1 MLHPIFLPDHVEMKE
16 EGPSTATFTIHPY
29 HPGYGPTVA
38 NALRRVLLSSL
49 PGGAITTMK
58 IEGVD
63 HEFTTLDGVQEDMV
77 SLVLNLKRVRFKSA
91 SAEPV
96 EIRLN
101 VTGEKKVTAGDFEL
115 PPGVEVAN
123 VDQVIATLTDSQA
136 TLDMRCTVEQGRGYV
151 PTEDRGEEGRPI
163 GTVAIDAVFTPV
175 VRVSF
180 KIENVRV
187 GQDTNYHKLQLQ
199 IATDGTISPQEALA
213 QAAAIL
219 TDHFKELTGDFEAR
233 LTAQRPVE
241 MSMPVETEGP
251 REPENTLNL
260 MQLPSRV
267 HNALERI
274 GITTVE
280 QVIEL
285 TDEQIQDIPG
295 LGAKAVEDIKSARET
310 YAAGKPKEE
319 VAVRKNDEA

>member
-1 MLHPIFLPDHVEMKE
+1 MLHPIFLPDHVEVKE

-63 HEFTTLDGVQEDMV
+63 HEFTTLNGVQEDMV
-77 SLVLNLKRVRFKSA
+77 SLVLNLKRVRFKSM
-91 SAEPV
+91 SSEPV
-96 EIRLN
+96 EIRLMAR
-101 VTGEKKVTAGDFEL
+101 GEKKVTAADFEL
-115 PPGVEVAN
+115 PPGVEIAN
-123 VDQVIATLTDSQA
+123 GNQTIATLTESTA

-151 PTEDRGEEGRPI
+151 PTEERGDENRPI
-163 GTVAIDAVFTPV
+163 GTIAIDAVFTPV

-187 GQDTNYHKLQLQ
+187 GQDTNYHKLHLQ
-199 IATDGTISPQEALA
+199 IATDGTISPKEALQ

-219 TDHFKELTGDFEAR
+219 TDHFKELTGDFATR

-241 MSMPVETEGP
+241 MPVPVEAEVAL
-251 REPENTLNL
+251 EPENTLNL

-285 TDEQIQDIPG
+285 TEEQIQDIPG
-295 LGAKAVEDIKSARET
+295 LGAKAVEDITKAREA
-310 YAAGKPKEE
+310 YAVSKS
-319 VAVRKNDEA
+319 NEA

>member
-1 MLHPIFLPDHVEMKE
+1 MLHPIFLPDHVEVKE

-63 HEFTTLDGVQEDMV
+63 HEFTTLNGVQEDMV
-77 SLVLNLKRVRFKSA
+77 SLVLNLKRVRFKSM
-91 SAEPV
+91 SSEPV
-96 EIRLN
+96 EIRLMAR
-101 VTGEKKVTAGDFEL
+101 GEKKVTADDFEL
-115 PPGVEVAN
+115 PPGVEIAN
-123 VDQVIATLTDSQA
+123 GNQTIATLTESTA

-151 PTEDRGEEGRPI
+151 PTEERGDENRPI
-163 GTVAIDAVFTPV
+163 GTIAIDAVFTPV

-187 GQDTNYHKLQLQ
+187 GQDTNYHKLHLQ
-199 IATDGTISPQEALA
+199 IATDGTLSPKEALQ

-219 TDHFKELTGDFEAR
+219 TDHFKELTGDFATH

-241 MSMPVETEGP
+241 MPVPVEAEVAL
-251 REPENTLNL
+251 EPENTLNL

-280 QVIEL
+280 QVMEL
-285 TDEQIQDIPG
+285 TEEQIQDIPG
-295 LGAKAVEDIKSARET
+295 LGAKAVEDITKARGA
-310 YAAGKPKEE
+310 YAVSKG
-319 VAVRKNDEA
+319 NEA

>member
-1 MLHPIFLPDHVEMKE
+1 MLQPIFLPDHVEVKE
-16 EGPSTATFTIHPY
+16 EGPSTVTFTIHPY

-49 PGGAITTMK
+49 PGAAITSVK
-58 IEGVD
+58 IEGVS
-63 HEFTTLDGVQEDMV
+63 HEFTTLDGVQEDIV
-77 SLVLNLKRVRFKSA
+77 NLVLNLKRVRVRST
-91 SAEPV
+91 SSEPV
-96 EIRLN
+96 EIRLEAS
-101 VTGEKKVTAGDFEL
+101 GEGKATAENFEV
-115 PPGVEVAN
+115 PPEIEIVN
-123 VDQVIATLTDSQA
+123 KDQVVATLTDA
-136 TLDMRCTVEQGRGYV
+136 KAKLELRCTVEQGRGYV
-151 PTEDRGEEGRPI
+151 PTEDRGEEARPI
-163 GTVAIDAVFTPV
+163 GTIAIDAVFTPV
-175 VRVSF
+175 QRVSF

-199 IATDGTISPQEALA
+199 IATDGTISPKEALQ

-219 TDHFKELTGDFEAR
+219 TDHFKELKGDFEMR
-233 LTAQRPVE
+233 LTAQRPME
-241 MSMPVETEGP
+241 MPMPAEIEAP

-280 QVIEL
+280 QVMEL

-295 LGAKAVEDIKSARET
+295 LGAKAVEDISKAREA
-310 YAAGKPKEE
+310 YAVSKGVAE
-319 VAVRKNDEA
+319 VAVRESDEA

>member
-1 MLHPIFLPDHVEMKE
+1 MLHPIFLPDHVEVKE

-63 HEFTTLDGVQEDMV
+63 HEFTTLNGVQEDMV
-77 SLVLNLKRVRFKSA
+77 SLVLNLKRVRFKSM
-91 SAEPV
+91 SSEPV
-96 EIRLN
+96 EIRLMAR
-101 VTGEKKVTAGDFEL
+101 GEKKVTAADFEL
-115 PPGVEVAN
+115 PPGVEIAN
-123 VDQVIATLTDSQA
+123 GNQTIATLTESTA

-151 PTEDRGEEGRPI
+151 PTEERGDENRPI
-163 GTVAIDAVFTPV
+163 GTIAIDAVFTPV

-187 GQDTNYHKLQLQ
+187 GQDTNYHKLHLQ
-199 IATDGTISPQEALA
+199 IATDGTISPKEALQ

-219 TDHFKELTGDFEAR
+219 TDHFKELTGDFESP

-241 MSMPVETEGP
+241 MPVPVEAEVAP
-251 REPENTLNL
+251 EPENTLNL

-280 QVIEL
+280 QVMEL
-285 TDEQIQDIPG
+285 TEEQIQDIPG
-295 LGAKAVEDIKSARET
+295 LGAKAVEDITKAREA
-310 YAAGKPKEE
+310 YAVSKG
-319 VAVRKNDEA
+319 NEA